1 MLGNQFRWS
10 ISPQRTALRFAVPVA
25 VLLGLAGCPVTQVNQ
40 MSPSAPLQHP
50 ETLVFSGDFK
60 HASSGF
66 LFPAKVDAFQRVV
79 LLRYDTGSLDV
90 SAGYNDAV
98 PGCLV
103 ALTIYVYP
111 TPHMTFLG
119 ADPDVVRSMEAQ
131 WLESGYEGSKREIMH
146 AHGDAILESEDSKT
160 QDGVAGKKA
169 VYAIGSAQ
177 SELFIFVVE
186 HAWYLKYRA
195 SYPKECAAPARQALG
210 AFFAAWKGFPS

>member
-1 MLGNQFRWS
+1 MLGNQFR
-10 ISPQRTALRFAVPVA
+10 SPEAAPRVASRCAVAVS
-25 VLLGLAGCPVTQVNQ
+25 VLLGLAGCPVTQVNR
-40 MSPSAPLQHP
+40 MGPSAPLQHAVP
-50 ETLVFSGDFK
+50 IAEPGDWR
-60 HASSGF
+60 HEPSGF
-66 LFPAKVDAFQRVV
+66 FFPARVEAFQRVA
-79 LLRYDTGSLDV
+79 LLRYDTGSLDI
-90 SAGYNDAV
+90 SGGYNDAL

-103 ALTIYVYP
+103 VLTIYVYP
-111 TPHMTFLG
+111 TPHMTFIG
-119 ADPDVVRSMEAQ
+119 ANPDVVRSMEEQ

-146 AHGDAILESEDSKT
+146 AHVDAILESEDSKT
-160 QDGVAGKKA
+160 QDGMAGKKA